1 MIALVVGLFLASQP
15 LAYHPKPIALDA
27 VKRYASS
34 CAGKASADCQALRR
48 EAEAVLIYDFMIL
61 ERAGVKL
68 DPAKL
73 RTAASN
79 AVTPGLRI
87 EALERLLQRGL
98 SQEDESLVVAA
109 LKSPFPAERRV
120 AIRVLGQLSNEK
132 YSRMLVRT
140 YRGRTSAFAAA
151 RDYSEDE
158 VPPGLAPYPG
168 SETVWFASGL
178 DRTWFA
184 STDAPA
190 KVAAAYAKNGK
201 KAVTSAELEQGVNAA
216 THIDPMEMMRLA
228 QQDPRKMQEMMEK
241 VTAAANT
248 RVDTRTGVWTAIEGE
263 EGVSDVR
270 YVVLEDQPYLMGR
283 VPTKVVAIFKDEVLG
298 KTSIVFATPPPQME
312 LPDPSSPD
320 YLSTM
325 KLWQIVNRP
334 LEPMKDDDSQ

>member
-1 MIALVVGLFLASQP
+1 MIALVVGLLFATEP
-15 LAYHPKPIALDA
+15 LAYRPQPIALDA
-27 VKRYASS
+27 VKRYAST
-34 CAGKASADCQALRR
+34 CAGKQSADCQVLRR

-61 ERAGVKL
+61 ERAGRKL
-68 DPAKL
+68 DPAML
-73 RTAASN
+73 RKVASN
-79 AVTPGLRI
+79 AVTPGLRV
-87 EALERLLQRGL
+87 EALERLISSGL
-98 SQEDESLVVAA
+98 PQEDESLVVAA
-109 LKSPFPAERRV
+109 LKSPFPVERRV
-120 AIRVLGQLSNEK
+120 AIRALGQLSSEK

-140 YRGRTSAFAAA
+140 YRGRTSAFPAA

-158 VPPGLAPYPG
+158 VPPGLTPYPG

-201 KAVTSAELEQGVNAA
+201 KAVTSTELEQGVKAA
-216 THIDPMEMMRLA
+216 TNIDPMEMMRLA

-241 VTAAANT
+241 VTAAGNT
-248 RVDTRTGVWTAIEGE
+248 RVDTRTGLWTAIEGE

-270 YVVLEDQPYLMGR
+270 YVVLEDQPFLMGR

-298 KTSIVFATPPPQME
+298 KTSIVFATPPPSLE
-312 LPDPSSPD
+312 LPDASSPEFM
-320 YLSTM
+320 STM

-334 LEPMKDDDSQ
+334 LEPDEK